1 MPIPQKLRKDTGDA
15 EMKNSVKNELFTSER
30 STFILM
36 KLNYKRTIL
45 IGLAFLSISAF
56 WQMYDNIIPLILK
69 NSFDLGETVTG
80 VIMAA
85 DNVLALFLL
94 PFFGALS
101 DKTNTKIG
109 KRMPFILT
117 GTGLSVI
124 FLLLLPVADR
134 NRNLLLFITVLF
146 LTLLAMGLYRSPSVA
161 LMPDLTPKPL
171 RSQGNAVINLMGA
184 VGGVYSLIMIRLLVG
199 SGATP
204 DYFPLFVSIGL
215 LMVLSVSILFLTV
228 KENGNAQNRNR
239 ADTKDAADKMNPSG
253 QAEPVGE
260 TESMPAQDTPDE
272 ISLSG
277 GTSAA
282 SAALAPAVRRSL
294 VFMLLSIALWF
305 IAYNAVTTAFSRYAT
320 HVWGMENGGYA
331 NCLMVATIAA
341 IISYIPIGAI
351 SSHIGRKKTILIG
364 VALLAL
370 CYLCAAF
377 YNSYHVTMNLFFG
390 FIGFAWA
397 AINVNSFPMVVEIA
411 SSGDVGKYT
420 GYYYTF
426 SMAAQVVTP
435 IISGYL
441 LEHVSYRTLF
451 PYSVFFSVLA
461 FFTMLM
467 VKHGDSRPE
476 KKGSVL
482 ENFDVD
488 D

>member
-1 MPIPQKLRKDTGDA
+1 
-15 EMKNSVKNELFTSER
+15 
-30 STFILM
+30 M
-36 KLNYKRTIL
+36 KLNYKQTIL

-94 PFFGALS
+94 PFFGSLS

-124 FLLLLPVADR
+124 FLLLLPTADR
-134 NRNLLLFITVLF
+134 TRNLPFFITVLF
-146 LTLLAMGLYRSPSVA
+146 LVLLAMGLYRSPSVA

-171 RSQGNAVINLMGA
+171 RSKGNAVINLMGA

-204 DYFPLFVSIGL
+204 DYFPLFLAIAL
-215 LMVLSVSILFLTV
+215 LMILSVIILFFTI
-228 KENGNAQNRNR
+228 KENKNQPDKNAVKKKNGS
-239 ADTKDAADKMNPSG
+239 KDMQISAESDLTDSG
-253 QAEPVGE
+253 KTA
-260 TESMPAQDTPDE
+260 S
-272 ISLSG
+272 SG
-277 GTSAA
+277 S
-282 SAALAPAVRRSL
+282 ALAPDVRRSL

-331 NCLMVATIAA
+331 NCLMVATVAA

-364 VALLAL
+364 VVLLAL

-377 YNSYHVTMNLFFG
+377 YNSYHVTMNIFFG
-390 FIGFAWA
+390 IIGFAWA

-435 IISGYL
+435 ILSGYL

-451 PYSVFFSVLA
+451 PYSVFFSVMA
-461 FFTMLM
+461 FLTMLM
-467 VKHGDSRPE
+467 VKHGDSRPV
-476 KKGSVL
+476 KKGSML